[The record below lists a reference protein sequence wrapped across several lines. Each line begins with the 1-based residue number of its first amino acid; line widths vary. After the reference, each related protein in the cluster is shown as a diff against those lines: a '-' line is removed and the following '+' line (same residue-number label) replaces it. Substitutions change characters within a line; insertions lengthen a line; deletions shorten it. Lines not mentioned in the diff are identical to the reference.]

1 MGLEYGEAL
10 LGCSANF
17 CIIGLRPAPGGKR
30 QRWNGKPLQRK
41 GYCLFLPHS
50 GNFSTVDMTRPN
62 SVFVKEE
69 QAVLFSVQNKQSDQI
84 LDKVLSQC

>member
-17 CIIGLRPAPGGKR
+17 CIIGLRPAPG
-30 QRWNGKPLQRK
+30 QEAEVEWKPLQRK